1 MRIID
6 AYLAAVIPAFGCG
19 AAWSEAR
26 TSTGGDSNAAANVQI
41 SAAERPTI
49 EERMKDHDKRGE
61 ALRDDAA
68 RGDLG
73 AVKRD
78 AAALARLRF
87 DGALDTDWN
96 QKIDAM
102 NAVAASVADSP
113 DLGTALQG
121 VGILA
126 KTCGD
131 CHSTKGGP
139 RLMTREPGAAGSGA
153 RPTMVRHAWAATE
166 LWDGLV
172 VPSDEAWARGALEL
186 SEPSL
191 APELLTPG
199 QSPVPRVEELMET
212 VRVLARQAEK
222 IHATDERAT
231 LYSEM
236 LASCAECHAWLGGGR
251 GAR

>member
-1 MRIID
+1 M
-6 AYLAAVIPAFGCG
+6 LPAVGCG
-19 AAWSEAR
+19 AAWSEVRA
-26 TSTGGDSNAAANVQI
+26 TTEEGSSAAADEQM
-41 SAAERPTI
+41 SAHKRPTI

-78 AAALARLRF
+78 ASALARLRF
-87 DGALDTDWN
+87 DGALDAAWN
-96 QKIDAM
+96 EKIDAM

-113 DLGTALQG
+113 DLATAVQG
-121 VGILA
+121 IATLA
-126 KTCGD
+126 KACGD
-131 CHSTKGGP
+131 CHSTRGGP
-139 RLMTREPGAAGSGA
+139 SPMTREPGVAGSGA

-172 VPSDEAWARGALEL
+172 VPSNEAWTRGAREL

-199 QSPVPRVEELMET
+199 KSPVPRVEELIEA
-212 VRVLARQAEK
+212 VRALARQAEK
-222 IHATDERAT
+222 VREVDERAT
-231 LYSEM
+231 VYGEVLGT
-236 LASCAECHAWLGGGR
+236 CAECHAWLGGGR
-251 GAR
+251 AAR